1 MNPRQGEQMRK
12 VVMMVALVALLVTL
26 FATAA
31 FALTFTC
38 TTNPCEGTNRPDTIT
53 ERAGSVNDN
62 ISGKRGGD
70 TILANVSDNDRDD
83 LFGNRGPDTLN
94 ARDGDGFDLLD
105 GGKGTDECIGDA
117 TDTFVRCE
125 VIRTP

>member
-1 MNPRQGEQMRK
+1 MRK

-38 TTNPCEGTNRPDTIT
+38 TTNPCEGTNRPDIIT
-53 ERAGSVNDN
+53 EQTGAGVNDN

-70 TILANVSDNDRDD
+70 TINANAFGNDRDD
-83 LFGNRGPDTLN
+83 LFGNRGDDTLN